1 MCDDE
6 DIKDSPFMA
15 YIHPASGDYNP
26 DLVSQCVVFVS
37 PLLWLLASFPVP
49 TEFPCVAC
57 EEITEKS
64 LLKLRKFRK
73 RPELEAW

>member
-26 DLVSQCVVFVS
+26 DLVSQCVVFLSS
-37 PLLWLLASFPVP
+37 PLAPGVLSYAHRV
-49 TEFPCVAC
+49 
-57 EEITEKS
+57 S
-64 LLKLRKFRK
+64 LCSV
-73 RPELEAW
+73 